1 MTGMGEYRPA
11 EEECRTAHLF
21 VIRIFENNTY
31 LQIKNST
38 DGGVCQALFGH
49 FLLLFTEKNDIVKPY
64 YEGDSYIGMY

>member
-1 MTGMGEYRPA
+1 MGEYRPA

-21 VIRIFENNTY
+21 IVRICENNTY

-64 YEGDSYIGMY
+64 YEGYSHIGMC